1 MSFALSYFAAAGM
14 IAAGAFFLIF
24 LYRKTGT
31 LFPSDAVE
39 RLGSLMSM
47 ALVATACLLLYV
59 TYQVDSG
66 GGGFVQ
72 SGEPRLES
80 TELGAPAP
88 DFTFV
93 ALNSEEEMRLSDYRG
108 KVVLLN
114 WWATWCAP
122 CLEELPALNGLQ
134 DRYADEGLVV
144 LTVSD
149 ESRATLV
156 DFNEELPLRTVA
168 GYVQDEYLETLP
180 DPFRRTLQIR
190 PTTYAIDREGVIRDF
205 VLGAQ
210 DVSAFERMVAP
221 WLKDTL
227 DQGHAD

>member
-1 MSFALSYFAAAGM
+1 MSFALSYFAGVGM
-14 IAAGAFFLIF
+14 IAAATVFLVI

-31 LFPSDAVE
+31 LLPSDAVE
-39 RLGSLMSM
+39 RLGALMSM
-47 ALVATACLLLYV
+47 ALIATAFLLLYV
-59 TYQVDSG
+59 TYRVDSG

-72 SGEPRLES
+72 SGDPRLES

-88 DFTFV
+88 DFAFV

-144 LTVSD
+144 LTISD
-149 ESRATLV
+149 ESRATLA
-156 DFNEELPLRTVA
+156 DFNEALPLRTLA

-190 PTTYAIDREGVIRDF
+190 PTTYAIDRDGVIRDF

-210 DVSAFERMVAP
+210 SVAAFERMVAP
-221 WLKDTL
+221 WIK
-227 DQGHAD
+227 QSASSE

>member
-1 MSFALSYFAAAGM
+1 MDFALSYFAAAGM
-14 IAAGAFFLIF
+14 IAAGTGFLIF

-31 LFPSDAVE
+31 LLPADAVE

-47 ALVATACLLLYV
+47 ALIVTAGLLVYV
-59 TYQVDSG
+59 TYRVDSG
-66 GGGFVQ
+66 SGFVV
-72 SGEPRLES
+72 SGEPRLEA

-88 DFTFV
+88 DFAFV
-93 ALNSEEEMRLSDYRG
+93 ELLSEEETRLSDYRG
-108 KVVLLN
+108 KVILLN

-144 LTVSD
+144 LTISD

-156 DFNEELPLRTVA
+156 DFNNELPLRTVA
-168 GYVQDEYLETLP
+168 GYVQGEHLKNLS

-190 PTTYAIDREGVIRDF
+190 PTTYAIDRDGVIRDF

-210 DVSAFERMVAP
+210 DAPAFERMIAP
-221 WLKDTL
+221 WLKQTVPSE
-227 DQGHAD
+227 

>member
-1 MSFALSYFAAAGM
+1 MSFALSYFAGVGM
-14 IAAGAFFLIF
+14 IAAASVFLTI

-31 LFPSDAVE
+31 LLPSDAVE

-47 ALVATACLLLYV
+47 ALIATAFLLLYV
-59 TYQVDSG
+59 TYRVDSG
-66 GGGFVQ
+66 EGGFVQ
-72 SGEPRLES
+72 SGGPRLES

-88 DFTFV
+88 DFAFTG
-93 ALNSEEEMRLSDYRG
+93 LNSEEEMRLSDYRG

-144 LTVSD
+144 LTISD

-156 DFNEELPLRTVA
+156 DFNEALPLRTVA

-190 PTTYAIDREGVIRDF
+190 PTTYAIDRDGVIRDF

-210 DVSAFERMVAP
+210 STAAFERMVAP
-221 WLKDTL
+221 WIK
-227 DQGHAD
+227 QSASSE

>member
-1 MSFALSYFAAAGM
+1 MDSALSYFAAVGM
-14 IAAGAFFLIF
+14 IAAGVGFLIF

-31 LFPSDAVE
+31 LLPSDAAE

-47 ALVATACLLLYV
+47 ALVATAGLLLYV

-66 GGGFVQ
+66 VTYAV
-72 SGEPRLES
+72 EPGQPQLER
-80 TELGAPAP
+80 TELDAPAP

-93 ALNSEEEMRLSDYRG
+93 GLHSEEDMRLSEYRG

-122 CLEELPALNGLQ
+122 CLEELPALNALQ
-134 DRYADEGLVV
+134 ERYADEGLVV
-144 LTVSD
+144 LTISD

-156 DFNEELPLRTVA
+156 DFNEELPLSTVA

-210 DVSAFERMVAP
+210 STEAFERMVSP
-221 WLKDTL
+221 WIKQT
-227 DQGHAD
+227 ASSE

>member
-1 MSFALSYFAAAGM
+1 MDFALSYFAAVGM
-14 IAAGAFFLIF
+14 IAAGVGFLIF

-31 LFPSDAVE
+31 LLPSGAAE

-47 ALVATACLLLYV
+47 ALVATAGLLLYV

-66 GGGFVQ
+66 GGFVV
-72 SGEPRLES
+72 SGEPQLER
-80 TELGAPAP
+80 TELDALAP

-93 ALNSEEEMRLSDYRG
+93 GLHSEEDMRLSEYRG

-122 CLEELPALNGLQ
+122 CLEELPALNTLQ
-134 DRYADEGLVV
+134 ERYADEGLVV
-144 LTVSD
+144 LTISD

-156 DFNEELPLRTVA
+156 DFNEELPLSTVA

-210 DVSAFERMVAP
+210 SAEAFERMVSP
-221 WLKDTL
+221 WIKQT
-227 DQGHAD
+227 ASSE